1 MVVRTS
7 GHKSSDVACSM
18 AQALNA
24 RAKLSLRRKRL
35 DEARHRRQAD
45 RAIGSRAQGAS
56 LTGGGAEETPRPDCR
71 SPGREERKAVKDSPG
86 DSACLQHI
94 ASSPA
99 LEGGARA
106 EVVELAGSKGALA
119 SAEQGSTNPI
129 NNIAKTEV
137 KAS

>member
-1 MVVRTS
+1 
-7 GHKSSDVACSM
+7 M
-18 AQALNA
+18 AQALNT

-56 LTGGGAEETPRPDCR
+56 LAGGGAEAEETPRPDCR

-106 EVVELAGSKGALA
+106 EVVELAGSKGASA
-119 SAEQGSTNPI
+119 SVELGSTNPI
-129 NNIAKTEV
+129 NNIAKPEV

>member
-1 MVVRTS
+1 M
-7 GHKSSDVACSM
+7 
-18 AQALNA
+18 
-24 RAKLSLRRKRL
+24 
-35 DEARHRRQAD
+35 
-45 RAIGSRAQGAS
+45 
-56 LTGGGAEETPRPDCR
+56 
-71 SPGREERKAVKDSPG
+71 KDSPG

-106 EVVELAGSKGALA
+106 EVVELAGSKGA
-119 SAEQGSTNPI
+119 AEQGSTNPI